1 MLLSK
6 PGPFSLA
13 LLIALFC
20 THAVADNALARASTA
35 LDALQ
40 TWYNPATGLW
50 TTRQWWNSASAMT
63 TIANL
68 AKVDPSVMETAVYV
82 FNTTFSLAPAANPHP
97 GPEVKTVFQRR
108 DLFSRASSYGN
119 ASQWL
124 DSAYDD
130 DGWWAL
136 AWIAAYDVTG
146 NDSYLELAEGIF
158 SALVRNFC
166 LLMIS
171 SADCLTDCRMGY

>member
-1 MLLSK
+1 MSQRSSFIML
-6 PGPFSLA
+6 FSGRSLT
-13 LLIALFC
+13 LLPLLC
-20 THAVADNALARASTA
+20 THVIADDALARARTA
-35 LDALQ
+35 LDTLQ
-40 TWYNPATGLW
+40 TWYDPTTGLW

-63 TIANL
+63 TVANL
-68 AKVDPSVMETAVYV
+68 AIVDPSVMDTALYV
-82 FNTTFSLAPAANPHP
+82 FNNTFNLAPASNPHP

-108 DLFSRASSYGN
+108 DLLSRAGNSGN

-146 NDSYLELAEGIF
+146 NDDYLELAEGIF
-158 SALVRNFC
+158 AALVRTLC
-166 LLMIS
+166 LLQS
-171 SADCLTDCRMGY
+171 D